1 MFYFCIEPLNKYK
14 VGTIKKGILGG
25 FSGTVGTVV
34 GANWRGMDVIRSRP
48 KSSGIN
54 PTVAQLMQ
62 REKFS
67 LAMKFQNSLRAMQSR
82 LYGENSG
89 VKSRVNRAASY
100 LLREVVA
107 EENGQA
113 VLVMSKVIVTK
124 GVVTGF
130 QNLSVNAA
138 AGEILN
144 FEWDDNSNET
154 LAKSTDIFCTA
165 IFEEES
171 GVFNVQEG
179 PDQRDTQASS
189 VALPATWSGK
199 SVHVYAFFQ
208 NETQDKACNSM
219 YLGKVDL
226 I

>member
-1 MFYFCIEPLNKYK
+1 M
-14 VGTIKKGILGG
+14 GTIKKGILGG

-48 KSSGIN
+48 KSSGSN

-89 VKSRVNRAASY
+89 VKSRVNLAASY

-124 GVVTGF
+124 GEVTGF
-130 QNLSVNAA
+130 
-138 AGEILN
+138 
-144 FEWDDNSNET
+144 
-154 LAKSTDIFCTA
+154 
-165 IFEEES
+165 
-171 GVFNVQEG
+171 
-179 PDQRDTQASS
+179 
-189 VALPATWSGK
+189 
-199 SVHVYAFFQ
+199 
-208 NETQDKACNSM
+208 
-219 YLGKVDL
+219 
-226 I
+226 

>member
-1 MFYFCIEPLNKYK
+1 M
-14 VGTIKKGILGG
+14 GTIKKGILGG

-48 KSSGIN
+48 KSSGSN

-89 VKSRVNRAASY
+89 VKSRVNLAASY

-124 GVVTGF
+124 GEVTGF
-130 QNLSVNAA
+130 QNLSVTAA
-138 AGEILN
+138 TGEILN
-144 FEWDDNSNET
+144 FVWDNNSNET

-179 PDQRDTQASS
+179 PDERDAQASS
-189 VALPATWSGK
+189 VALPASWGGK
-199 SVHVYAFFQ
+199 SVHVYAFLQ
-208 NETQDKACNSM
+208 DATQDKACKST

-226 I
+226 L